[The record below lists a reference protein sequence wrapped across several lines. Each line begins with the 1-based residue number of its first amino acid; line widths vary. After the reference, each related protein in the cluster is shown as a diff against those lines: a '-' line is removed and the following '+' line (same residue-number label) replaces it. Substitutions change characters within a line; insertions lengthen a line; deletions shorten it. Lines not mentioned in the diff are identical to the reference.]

1 MLALTL
7 AGWLQT
13 LRFIDLYTRRF
24 RGTKLAAAGAPKEEA

>member
-13 LRFIDLYTRRF
+13 LRSIDLFTRRF
-24 RGTKLAAAGAPKEEA
+24 RGTNLAATGAPKEEA